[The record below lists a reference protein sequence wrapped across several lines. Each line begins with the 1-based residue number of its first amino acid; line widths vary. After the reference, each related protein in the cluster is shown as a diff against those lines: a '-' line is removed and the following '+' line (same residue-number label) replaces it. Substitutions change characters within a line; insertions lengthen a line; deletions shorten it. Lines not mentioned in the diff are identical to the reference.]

1 MKKSVEQATHLCF
14 VYNEISRM
22 NIELHTTFR
31 CLSTSYFEFRSNIF
45 SVQMTQI
52 CVKISK
58 KNLFTDKE
66 KLTVIL
72 MKLLNLSS

>member
-22 NIELHTTFR
+22 NIELHATFC
-31 CLSTSYFEFRSNIF
+31 CLSTGYFEFRSNFF
-45 SVQMTQI
+45 SVQMTQM
-52 CVKISK
+52 CQNLK